1 MYCAGCGRD
10 IGNAK
15 FCPNCGAPAQG
26 WTPAGTLT
34 IRKADLN
41 TLVGAG
47 IDVYVDGRFETS
59 LDGKNRVDLTLPTGS
74 HKVRLQIDGFP
85 DASADIFINPNSTTS
100 YVLAVNEN
108 IRSALL
114 TKWDDPHTAPP
125 VPDTARFAPN
135 TAQPASNAAQSQPFP
150 NAAQPAHNAGQPQPF
165 PNAAQPAPNAGRHA
179 SHTASTIPAH
189 TRTATGPF
197 TVPPAS
203 QTPPPVPVQPAPV
216 SGNAPQSGGITCSRC
231 GSNNVNIQVIQENHG
246 GTTITHTSGTM
257 TEKGHGCLWW
267 LLIGWWW
274 KIIDLCLWLLLF
286 PYRFAVWFLGNVLFP
301 KKHKYK
307 TQSTSIST
315 TSNKIVYKKICT
327 CQNCG
332 NSWRI

>member
-26 WTPAGTLT
+26 CTPAGTLT

-59 LDGKNRVDLTLPTGS
+59 LDGKNRVDLNLPVGS

-85 DASADIFINPNSTTS
+85 DATADIFINPNSTTS

-114 TKWDDPHTAPP
+114 TKWDDPHTESP

-135 TAQPASNAAQSQPFP
+135 AAQPAS
-150 NAAQPAHNAGQPQPF
+150 NAGQPQPF

-179 SHTASTIPAH
+179 SHTASTISCTYQNCNRPIHRSACFSD
-189 TRTATGPF
+189 RTARSCSAGSRIRKRAAIRRHNLFKMRQQQCEHTGHSGKPRRNYYHSYKRDYDGKRTWMPLVAPDWLVVEDYRPVF
-197 TVPPAS
+197 VAVIVPLQVCCLVFRQRAF
-203 QTPPPVPVQPAPV
+203 
-216 SGNAPQSGGITCSRC
+216 PQ
-231 GSNNVNIQVIQENHG
+231 
-246 GTTITHTSGTM
+246 
-257 TEKGHGCLWW
+257 K
-267 LLIGWWW
+267 
-274 KIIDLCLWLLLF
+274 
-286 PYRFAVWFLGNVLFP
+286 A
-301 KKHKYK
+301 
-307 TQSTSIST
+307 
-315 TSNKIVYKKICT
+315 
-327 CQNCG
+327 
-332 NSWRI
+332 

>member
-114 TKWDDPHTAPP
+114 TKWDDPHTESP
-125 VPDTARFAPN
+125 VPDTARFSPN
-135 TAQPASNAAQSQPFP
+135 TALPAS
-150 NAAQPAHNAGQPQPF
+150 NAGQPQPF

-203 QTPPPVPVQPAPV
+203 QTAPPVPVQPAPA
-216 SGNAPQSGGITCSRC
+216 SGNTPQSGGITCSRC